1 MRSASAVFA
10 LVLVFGA
17 AGGAAAAPACF
28 SKQEQRAHLV
38 RQLQTELM
46 VAALSC
52 KNQALDLRGR
62 YTAFVSKHGSKL
74 AENADTLRSYFV
86 RAHGKGSHMRQ
97 FDAYI
102 TALANEASKR
112 SMGLDSFCEDIQP
125 VFDKVLDVKDLESF
139 AATTVKDHSDR
150 CVAN

>member
-1 MRSASAVFA
+1 M
-10 LVLVFGA
+10 
-17 AGGAAAAPACF
+17 AAPACF
-28 SKQEQRAHLV
+28 SKHEQRAHFV

-62 YTAFVSKHGSKL
+62 YTAFVSKFGPKL
-74 AENADTLRSYFV
+74 AENADTLRGYFV
-86 RAHGKGSHMRQ
+86 RAHGKGGHMRQ

-112 SMGLDSFCEDIQP
+112 SMGLDNFCDEMQP
-125 VFDKVLDVKDLESF
+125 VFDKVLAVEGKELENF
-139 AATTVKDHSDR
+139 AVATVKEYDGR
-150 CVAN
+150 CVASN